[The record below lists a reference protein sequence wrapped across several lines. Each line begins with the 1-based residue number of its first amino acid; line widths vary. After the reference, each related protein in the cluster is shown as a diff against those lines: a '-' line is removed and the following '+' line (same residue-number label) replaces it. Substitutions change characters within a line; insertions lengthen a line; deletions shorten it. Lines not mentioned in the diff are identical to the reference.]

1 MREMRSM
8 FQGAINAFMG
18 IGVTDILDMLIVA
31 FLIFKLIN
39 MIRSTSTARVAKAIV
54 AILLLTWITDVLNFY
69 VLHFVLSN
77 ILSLGFIAVVI
88 MFQPELRRAL
98 DRFGGKNIMGWI
110 SGTSPKNEMGDAI
123 HATVSACEIMS
134 RERIGVLLVFERSAS
149 LEEFFKT
156 GTPVD
161 AVISE
166 QILRNIFFPKAA
178 LHDGAVIIRNG
189 RVAVAGCVMPLSENP
204 NLHSDLGTRHR
215 AGVGTSEVSDA
226 VVVIVSE
233 ETGTIS
239 VAIGGML
246 KRHLAPQTL
255 ERLLTKELMPEETV
269 TRQDPWTRIKQ
280 FLTKKDQN
288 NAK

>member
-1 MREMRSM
+1 MRELRSM
-8 FQGAINAFMG
+8 FQGAINAFMS
-18 IGVTDILDMLIVA
+18 IGVSDILDILIVA
-31 FLIFKLIN
+31 FIIFKLIN

-54 AILLLTWITDVLNFY
+54 ALLLLTWITDVLDFY

-98 DRFGGKNIMGWI
+98 ERFGGKNLMDWVG
-110 SGTSPKNEMGDAI
+110 GTSPKNEMAEAI
-123 HATVSACEIMS
+123 HATVAACDVMS
-134 RERIGVLLVFERSAS
+134 KERIGVLLAFERRTS
-149 LEEFFKT
+149 LEEYFKT

-161 AVISE
+161 AVITE
-166 QILRNIFFPKAA
+166 QLLRNIFFPKAA
-178 LHDGAVIIRNG
+178 LHDGAVIVRDG

-215 AGVGTSEVSDA
+215 AGVGTSEVSDS

-255 ERLLTKELMPEETV
+255 EKLLMNELMPKEEANQTF
-269 TRQDPWTRIKQ
+269 WTRAKQ
-280 FLTKKDQN
+280 YLTKKDQN
-288 NAK
+288 DAR

>member
-1 MREMRSM
+1 MYEFRSM
-8 FQGAINAFMG
+8 FQGAINAFMS
-18 IGVTDILDMLIVA
+18 IGVSDILDILIVA
-31 FLIFKLIN
+31 IIIFKLIN

-54 AILLLTWITDVLNFY
+54 AILMLTWITDVLNFY
-69 VLHFVLSN
+69 VLHFALSN

-98 DRFGGKNIMGWI
+98 DRFGGKNIMDWI
-110 SGTSPKNEMGDAI
+110 GGTSPKSEMVEAI

-134 RERIGVLLVFERSAS
+134 KERVGVLLAFERRTS

-156 GTPVD
+156 GTPID
-161 AVISE
+161 AVLTE
-166 QILRNIFFPKAA
+166 QLLRNIFFPNTA
-178 LHDGAVIIRNG
+178 LHDGAVIIREG
-189 RVAVAGCVMPLSENP
+189 RIAVAGCVMPLSDNP

-215 AGVGTSEVSDA
+215 AGVGTSEVSDS

-239 VAIGGML
+239 VAIAGML

-255 ERLLTKELMPEETV
+255 ERLLINELVPKEEAQKTLWDRVKEY
-269 TRQDPWTRIKQ
+269 
-280 FLTKKDQN
+280 LTKKDRK